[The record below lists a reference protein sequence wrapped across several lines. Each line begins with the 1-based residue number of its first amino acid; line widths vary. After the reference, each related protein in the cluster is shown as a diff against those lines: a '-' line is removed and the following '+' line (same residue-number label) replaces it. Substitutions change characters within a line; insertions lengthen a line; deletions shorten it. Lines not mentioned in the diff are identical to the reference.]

1 MQGVPNVTSSKPRA
15 GSVDAKDKTPRRDG
29 GIEQEDLASTS
40 EDVLA
45 VVTQFAQALGSRQP
59 LSRKIDLDSALDA
72 DLGIDSLGRAELL
85 HRLELAFRIH
95 LPEDLLG
102 RAETVRDLHSAI
114 IGAAPEG
121 ARLDVRQVQR
131 IAPAESAEAANADT
145 LIETLEW
152 HAATHPARAHCILL
166 DAADNAETVTYET
179 LAMNA
184 KRVAAGLRQAGLA
197 KGDRVAIMLS
207 TEADF
212 LYAFFGALYAGG
224 VPVPLYPPVRMS
236 QIEEH
241 LRRQT
246 GILKNA
252 GATVFITLPAGLR
265 LATLIKPLVPSL
277 RLVTTVEAVRS
288 DRPEPPAH
296 VNDSD
301 PAVIQYTSG
310 STGDPKGVVLSHAN
324 ILANIR
330 AMGTAMSV
338 GPNDVFIS
346 WLPLYHDMGLI
357 GAWLGSLYFGTPIA
371 MMSPLQFIVRPESW
385 LWAVHRYRGT
395 VTAAPNFAYELCLQ
409 SIDDATIE
417 GVDLSSLRV
426 AVSGAEPVSPSTLRR
441 FAARFAKYGFDE
453 NALAPSYGLAENTVG
468 LTCPPPG
475 RGMIVDRI
483 DRSVLDSEGK
493 AVPVSPTD
501 ENAVEIV
508 ACGRPLP
515 GHQVRILDAT
525 GREAPDRQEGSL
537 QFRGPSATKGYLNS
551 EAQTLAL
558 FDGSWLNTGD
568 LGYFADG
575 DIFITGRDKD
585 LIIRAGR
592 NIHPHEI
599 EDLIGDIEEVHKGGV
614 VVFGS
619 TDKSSGTERIV
630 IAAETDVAGPDALE
644 QLRDRIGTAAN
655 DVLGMPPDTIVFI
668 APESIPKTPSGKI
681 RRAETRDLFEA
692 DRLGSEKR
700 THRAQLL
707 RFWLG
712 GVKERIGRQSR
723 IAARTLYAA
732 YWWVVLVVLGGACW
746 LLVLAMPIRK
756 LRWPIVHRFARLVLW
771 ATGISP
777 DIRGNIDGIPS
788 GCVVVANHASYLD
801 SLVLAAALPGDIAFV
816 AKEELASQIV
826 AGPFL
831 RRIGAL
837 FVSREDPEAGL
848 KKTDIAVGRAEAGE
862 TLVFFPEGTFTR
874 APGLAPFHLGAFIVA
889 AQTVA
894 PVIPLAIRGT
904 RSILRDGQWFPSH
917 GAIALT
923 IGPNLESDKADFDAA
938 VDLRDKAREF
948 ILDHCGEPS
957 L

>member
-1 MQGVPNVTSSKPRA
+1 MQGVPDMTSPKRPS
-15 GSVDAKDKTPRRDG
+15 GSVDTGDETPRPTAGVD
-29 GIEQEDLASTS
+29 QEESASTS
-40 EDVLA
+40 DDVLA
-45 VVTQFAQALGSRQP
+45 VVTQFAQTLGSRRP
-59 LSRKIDLDSALDA
+59 LTRKIDLDSALDA
-72 DLGIDSLGRAELL
+72 NLGIDSLGRAELL
-85 HRLELAFRIH
+85 HRLELAFRVH
-95 LPEDLLG
+95 LPENLLA
-102 RAETVRDLHSAI
+102 RAETVRDLHAAI
-114 IGAAPEG
+114 EGAATEG
-121 ARLDVRQVQR
+121 VRLVVRQVQR
-131 IAPAESAEAANADT
+131 IAPAETAEAADAET
-145 LIETLEW
+145 LIDTLEW
-152 HAATHPARAHCILL
+152 HAATHPDRAHCILL
-166 DAADNAETVTYET
+166 DATENAEKITYGE
-179 LAMNA
+179 LATCA
-184 KRVAAGLRQAGLA
+184 KRVAAGLRKVGLTE
-197 KGDRVAIMLS
+197 GDRVAIMLS

-236 QIEEH
+236 HIEEH
-241 LRRQT
+241 LQRQT

-277 RLVTTVEAVRS
+277 RLVTTVESVRS
-288 DRPEPPAH
+288 DEPDPPAP
-296 VNDSD
+296 VKNSD

-338 GPNDVFIS
+338 GPDDVFIS

-385 LWAVHRYRGT
+385 LWAIHRYRGT

-426 AVSGAEPVSPSTLRR
+426 TVSGAEPVSPSTLRR
-441 FAARFAKYGFDE
+441 FSARFAQYGFDE
-453 NALAPSYGLAENTVG
+453 KSLAPSYGLAENTVA
-468 LTCPPPG
+468 LSCPPPG
-475 RGMIVDRI
+475 RGMVVDRI
-483 DRSVLDSEGK
+483 DRSILDRDGK

-501 ENAVEIV
+501 ANAVEIV

-537 QFRGPSATKGYLNS
+537 QFRGPSATQGYLNS
-551 EAQTLAL
+551 EAQTRAL

-575 DIFITGRDKD
+575 DVFITGRNKD

-599 EDLIGDIEEVHKGGV
+599 EDLIGDIEEVRKGGV

-630 IAAETDVAGPDALE
+630 IAAETDVAGPDASE
-644 QLRDRIGTAAN
+644 RLRDRISTAAN
-655 DVLGMPPDTIVFI
+655 DVLGMPPDTIVFV

-681 RRAETRDLFEA
+681 RRAETRDLFESG
-692 DRLGSEKR
+692 RLGSEKR
-700 THRAQLL
+700 THRTQLL
-707 RFWLG
+707 RFWLRG
-712 GVKERIGRQSR
+712 IKERIGRRSR

-732 YWWVVLVVLGGACW
+732 YWWLVLVVLSGACW
-746 LLVLAMPIRK
+746 PLVLAMPSRK
-756 LRWPIVHRFARLVLW
+756 LRWSIVHGVARLVLW

-777 DIRGNIDGIPS
+777 NIRGDVDRIPP

-801 SLVLAAALPGDIAFV
+801 SLVLAAALPGEIAFV
-816 AKEELASQIV
+816 AKEELASQFV

-831 RRIGAL
+831 RRIGTL

-848 KKTDIAVGRAEAGE
+848 KQADIAVGRAKAGE
-862 TLVFFPEGTFTR
+862 TLVFFPEGTLTR
-874 APGLAPFHLGAFIVA
+874 APGLAPFRLGAFTVA
-889 AQTVA
+889 AQA
-894 PVIPLAIRGT
+894 SIPVVPLAIRGT

-917 GAIALT
+917 GAIELT
-923 IGPNLESDKADFDAA
+923 IGPALETDEADFSAA
-938 VDLRDKAREF
+938 VDLRDKARAF

>member
-1 MQGVPNVTSSKPRA
+1 MHGVPNVTSPERPGATVGLTDETS
-15 GSVDAKDKTPRRDG
+15 RRNV
-29 GIEQEDLASTS
+29 GIDQQESASTS

-45 VVTQFAQALGSRQP
+45 VVTQFARDLRSRQP

-85 HRLELAFRIH
+85 HRLELAFRVH

-102 RAETVRDLHSAI
+102 RAETVRDLHAAI
-114 IGAAPEG
+114 EGAAPEG
-121 ARLDVRQVQR
+121 AKLDVRQVQR
-131 IAPAESAEAANADT
+131 IAPAESAEAADADT
-145 LIETLEW
+145 LIEVLEW
-152 HAATHPARAHCILL
+152 HAATHPTRAHCILL
-166 DAADNAETVTYET
+166 DAAENAETITYET
-179 LAMNA
+179 LAMKA
-184 KRVAAGLRQAGLA
+184 RRVATGLRQAGVTA
-197 KGDRVAIMLS
+197 GDRVAIMLP

-236 QIEEH
+236 HIEEH

-265 LATLIKPLVPSL
+265 LATLIKPLVPTL
-277 RLVTTVEAVRS
+277 RLVTTLDSVRS
-288 DRPEPPAH
+288 DQPATQAP
-296 VNDSD
+296 VKGND

-338 GPNDVFIS
+338 GPDDVFVS

-385 LWAVHRYRGT
+385 FWAIHRYRGT
-395 VTAAPNFAYELCLQ
+395 VTAAPNFAFELCLQ

-417 GVDLSSLRV
+417 GVDLSSLRL
-426 AVSGAEPVSPSTLRR
+426 AVCGAEPVSPSTLRR
-441 FAARFAKYGFDE
+441 FSVKFAQYGFDT

-475 RGMIVDRI
+475 RGMVVDRI
-483 DRSVLDSEGK
+483 DRSVLDRDGK
-493 AVPVSPTD
+493 AVPASPTD

-537 QFRGPSATKGYLNS
+537 QFRGPSATQGYLNS
-551 EAQTLAL
+551 DAQTRAL
-558 FDGSWLNTGD
+558 FDGYWLNTGD

-575 DIFITGRDKD
+575 DVFITGRDKD

-599 EDLIGDIEEVHKGGV
+599 EDLIGDIDEVRKGGV

-619 TDKSSGTERIV
+619 TEKSSGTERIV
-630 IAAETDVAGPDALE
+630 IAAETDVTDTAALE
-644 QLRDRIGTAAN
+644 SLRRRISTAAN
-655 DVLGMPPDTIVFI
+655 DILGMPPDTIVFF

-681 RRAETRDLFEA
+681 RRAETRELFESG
-692 DRLGSEKR
+692 RLGREKR
-700 THRAQLL
+700 THRTQLF
-707 RFWLG
+707 RFWMRG
-712 GVKERIGRQSR
+712 IEERIGRQSR
-723 IAARTLYAA
+723 IVTRTLYAS
-732 YWWVVLVVLGGACW
+732 YWWLVLVVLSGVCW
-746 LLVLAMPIRK
+746 LLVLTMPSRK
-756 LRWPIVHRFARLVLW
+756 LRWPIVHGFARLVLW

-777 DIRGNIDGIPS
+777 NIRGEIDRMPP

-801 SLVLAAALPGDIAFV
+801 SLVLAAALQGDIAFV
-816 AKEELASQIV
+816 AKEELASQFV

-837 FVSREDPEAGL
+837 FVSRQDPEAGL
-848 KKTDIAVGRAEAGE
+848 KETDIAVGRAKAGE
-862 TLVFFPEGTFTR
+862 TLVFFPEGTLTR

-889 AQTVA
+889 AQAQA
-894 PVIPLAIRGT
+894 PVVPLSIRGT

-917 GAIALT
+917 GAIEIT
-923 IGPNLESDKADFDAA
+923 IGPPVESDKLDFSA
-938 VDLRDKAREF
+938 VIELRDKARQF

>member
-1 MQGVPNVTSSKPRA
+1 MTSPKRPGDTVGSIDETSRRNV
-15 GSVDAKDKTPRRDG
+15 
-29 GIEQEDLASTS
+29 GIDQEESASTS

-45 VVTQFAQALGSRQP
+45 VVTQFAQALGSRRP

-85 HRLELAFRIH
+85 HRLELAFRVH

-102 RAETVRDLHSAI
+102 RAETVRDLHAAI
-114 IGAAPEG
+114 QGAAPEG
-121 ARLDVRQVQR
+121 LRLDVRQVQR
-131 IAPAESAEAANADT
+131 IATAESEEATEADT
-145 LIETLEW
+145 LIDALEW
-152 HAATHPARAHCILL
+152 HAAAHPPRAHCILL
-166 DAADNAETVTYET
+166 DVAENIKTVPYERLAA
-179 LAMNA
+179 NA
-184 KRVAAGLRQAGLA
+184 KRVASGLRQAGLIE
-197 KGDRVAIMLS
+197 GDRVAIMLP

-241 LRRQT
+241 LHRQT

-252 GATVFITLPAGLR
+252 GATVFITVPAGLR
-265 LATLIKPLVPSL
+265 LATLIKPLVPTL
-277 RLVTTVEAVRS
+277 RLVTTVDSVRS
-288 DRPEPPAH
+288 DGSEPQARPKG
-296 VNDSD
+296 SD

-324 ILANIR
+324 ILSNIR
-330 AMGTAMSV
+330 AMGTAMKI
-338 GPNDVFIS
+338 GPDDVFVS

-357 GAWLGSLYFGTPIA
+357 GAWLGSLYYGTPIV

-385 LWAVHRYRGT
+385 LWAIHRYRGT

-409 SIDDATIE
+409 NIDDATID
-417 GVDLSSLRV
+417 GLDMSSLRLS
-426 AVSGAEPVSPSTLRR
+426 VSGAEPVSAATLRR
-441 FAARFAKYGFDE
+441 FSAKFTKYGFDE
-453 NALAPSYGLAENTVG
+453 TALAPSYGLAENTVG

-475 RGMIVDRI
+475 RGMLVDRI
-483 DRSVLDSEGK
+483 DRSVLDRDGK
-493 AVPVSPTD
+493 AVPASPSNA
-501 ENAVEIV
+501 NAVEIV

-525 GREAPDRQEGSL
+525 GREAPDRQEGSV
-537 QFRGPSATKGYLNS
+537 QFRGPSATQGYLNS
-551 EAQTLAL
+551 DAQTRTL

-575 DIFITGRDKD
+575 DIFITGRNKD

-599 EDLIGDIEEVHKGGV
+599 EDLIGDIEDVHKGGV

-619 TDKSSGTERIV
+619 TDKGSGTERIV
-630 IAAETDVAGPDALE
+630 IAAETALTDPAALE
-644 QLRDRIGTAAN
+644 PLRRRISIAAN
-655 DVLGMPPDTIVFI
+655 DVLGMPPDTIVI
-668 APESIPKTPSGKI
+668 VAPESIPKTPSGKI
-681 RRAETRDLFEA
+681 RRAETRELFES

-700 THRAQLL
+700 THRIQLL
-707 RFWLG
+707 RFWLRG
-712 GVKERIGRQSR
+712 INERIGQQSR
-723 IAARTLYAA
+723 IATRTLYAA
-732 YWWVVLVVLGGACW
+732 YWWLVLILLGGACW
-746 LLVLAMPIRK
+746 LLVLAMPSPK
-756 LRWPIVHRFARLVLW
+756 LRWPIVHGCARLVLW

-777 DIRGNIDGIPS
+777 DIRGEIERTPP

-801 SLVLAAALPGDIAFV
+801 SLVLAATLRGDIAFV
-816 AKEELASQIV
+816 AKEELASQFV
-826 AGPFL
+826 AGSFL

-837 FVSREDPEAGL
+837 FVSRQDPEAGL
-848 KKTDIAVGRAEAGE
+848 KETDIAVRRAKTGE
-862 TLVFFPEGTFTR
+862 TLVFFPEGTLTR

-889 AQTVA
+889 AQA
-894 PVIPLAIRGT
+894 PTPVVPLSIRGT

-917 GAIALT
+917 GAIELK
-923 IGPNLESDKADFDAA
+923 IGPPLKSDKADFSAA
-938 VDLRDKAREF
+938 IELRDKARQF

>member
-1 MQGVPNVTSSKPRA
+1 MHGVPNVTSPERPGATVNSNE
-15 GSVDAKDKTPRRDG
+15 DAPQRDFAIG
-29 GIEQEDLASTS
+29 QEESASTS
-40 EDVLA
+40 EEVLA
-45 VVTQFAQALGSRQP
+45 VVTEFAQALGSRRP

-102 RAETVRDLHSAI
+102 RAETVRDLHAAI
-114 IGAAPEG
+114 EGAAPEG
-121 ARLDVRQVQR
+121 VRLDARQVQR
-131 IAPAESAEAANADT
+131 IAPAESAEATDADT
-145 LIETLEW
+145 LIEALEW
-152 HAATHPARAHCILL
+152 HAATHPARVHCILL
-166 DAADNAETVTYET
+166 DAAENAETVTYET
-179 LAMNA
+179 LAVNA
-184 KRVAAGLRQAGLA
+184 KRVASGLRQAGVTD
-197 KGDRVAIMLS
+197 GDRVAIMLS

-236 QIEEH
+236 HIEEH
-241 LRRQT
+241 LHRQT

-265 LATLIKPLVPSL
+265 LATLIKPLVPTL
-277 RLVTTVEAVRS
+277 RLVTTVESVRS
-288 DRPEPPAH
+288 DDPAPQAH
-296 VNDSD
+296 VDGGD

-324 ILANIR
+324 VLSNIR

-338 GPNDVFIS
+338 GPDDVFIS

-357 GAWLGSLYFGTPIA
+357 GAWLGSLYYGTPIA

-385 LWAVHRYRGT
+385 LWAIHRYRGT

-409 SIDDATIE
+409 SIDDATID
-417 GVDLSSLRV
+417 GVDLSSLRL

-441 FAARFAKYGFDE
+441 FSARFAEYGFDE
-453 NALAPSYGLAENTVG
+453 KALAPSYGLAENTVG

-483 DRSVLDSEGK
+483 DRSILDRDGR
-493 AVPVSPTD
+493 AVPASPTD

-515 GHQVRILDAT
+515 GHQVRILDAS

-537 QFRGPSATKGYLNS
+537 QFRGPSATQGYLNS
-551 EAQTLAL
+551 EAQTRAL

-599 EDLIGDIEEVHKGGV
+599 EDLIGDIEKVRKGGV

-630 IAAETDVAGPDALE
+630 IAAETDVTDTGALDAL
-644 QLRDRIGTAAN
+644 RRKISIAAN
-655 DVLGMPPDTIVFI
+655 DVLGMPPDTIVFV

-681 RRAETRDLFEA
+681 RRAETRELFES

-700 THRAQLL
+700 THRSQLL
-707 RFWLG
+707 RFWLRG
-712 GVKERIGRQSR
+712 IRERIGRQSR
-723 IAARTLYAA
+723 TVTRTLYAA
-732 YWWVVLVVLGGACW
+732 YWWLVLVLLGGICW
-746 LLVLAMPIRK
+746 LLVLAMPARK
-756 LRWPIVHRFARLVLW
+756 LRWPIVHGCARLVLW
-771 ATGISP
+771 ATGLAP
-777 DIRGNIDGIPS
+777 TIRGESRRIPS
-788 GCVVVANHASYLD
+788 GCVIVANHASYLD
-801 SLVLAAALPGDIAFV
+801 SLVLAAALRGSIAFV
-816 AKEELASQIV
+816 AKEELASQFV
-826 AGPFL
+826 AGSFL
-831 RRIGAL
+831 RRIGAM
-837 FVSREDPEAGL
+837 FVSRQDPEAGL
-848 KKTDIAVGRAEAGE
+848 KETDIAVERAKAGE

-874 APGLAPFHLGAFIVA
+874 APGLAPFYLGAFVVA
-889 AQTVA
+889 AQAQAT
-894 PVIPLAIRGT
+894 VIPLSIRGT

-917 GAIALT
+917 GAIDIT
-923 IGPNLESDKADFDAA
+923 IGPPLDSAKADFSAA
-938 VDLRDKAREF
+938 VDLRDEAHEF
-948 ILDHCGEPS
+948 ILKHCGEPG

>member
-1 MQGVPNVTSSKPRA
+1 MQGVPNVTSPKQSS
-15 GSVDAKDKTPRRDG
+15 GSVDTQETPSPRDAA
-29 GIEQEDLASTS
+29 IDQEESTSPS

-45 VVTQFAQALGSRQP
+45 VVRQFAQSLGSRRP
-59 LSRKIDLDSALDA
+59 LSRKVDLDSALDA

-95 LPEDLLG
+95 LPEDLLA
-102 RAETVRDLHSAI
+102 RAETVRDLHTAI
-114 IGAAPEG
+114 EQAAPAG
-121 ARLDVRQVQR
+121 ARLDIRQVQH
-131 IAPAESAEAANADT
+131 IATAESAEAADADT
-145 LIETLEW
+145 LIDTLEW
-152 HAATHPARAHCILL
+152 HAATHPSQTHCILL
-166 DAADNAETVTYET
+166 DATENAKTITYEE
-179 LAMNA
+179 LATGA
-184 KRVAAGLRQAGLA
+184 KRVAAGLRQSGLQ

-212 LYAFFGALYAGG
+212 LYAFFGTLYAGG

-236 QIEEH
+236 HIEEH
-241 LRRQT
+241 LHRQT

-265 LATLIKPLVPSL
+265 LMTLIKPLVPTL
-277 RLVTTVEAVRS
+277 RLVTTVESVRS
-288 DRPEPPAH
+288 DHPEPPVRAKA
-296 VNDSD
+296 DD

-330 AMGTAMSV
+330 AMGTAMSIISD
-338 GPNDVFIS
+338 DVFIS

-357 GAWLGSLYFGTPIA
+357 GAWLGSIYFGTPIV

-385 LWAVHRYRGT
+385 LWAIHRYRGT

-417 GVDLSSLRV
+417 GLDLSSLRL

-441 FAARFAKYGFDE
+441 FSARYAAYGFDA
-453 NALAPSYGLAENTVG
+453 NALAPSYGLAENTVAVS
-468 LTCPPPG
+468 CPPPG

-483 DRSVLDSEGK
+483 DRTVLDRDGK
-493 AVPVSPTD
+493 AVPVSATD
-501 ENAVEIV
+501 PNAVEIV

-525 GREAPDRQEGSL
+525 GLEAPDRQEGSL
-537 QFRGPSATKGYLNS
+537 QFRGPSATRGYLNS
-551 EAQTLAL
+551 EAQTRSL

-575 DIFITGRDKD
+575 DVFITGRNKD

-599 EDLIGDIEEVHKGGV
+599 EDLIGDIDDVHKGGV

-619 TDKSSGTERIV
+619 TEKDSGTERIV
-630 IAAETDVAGPDALE
+630 IAAETAVTDPAALE
-644 QLRDRIGTAAN
+644 NLRRDIGTAAN
-655 DVLGMPPDTIVFI
+655 DVLGMPPDTIVFV
-668 APESIPKTPSGKI
+668 APETVPKTPSGKI
-681 RRAETRDLFEA
+681 RRAETRELFESN
-692 DRLGSEKR
+692 RLGSEKR
-700 THRAQLL
+700 THRTQLL
-707 RFWLG
+707 RFWLRG
-712 GVKERIGRQSR
+712 LKERMGR
-723 IAARTLYAA
+723 RTQIVTRSLYAA
-732 YWWVVLVVLGGACW
+732 YWWLVLVLLGGVCW
-746 LLVLAMPIRK
+746 LLVLTMPTRK
-756 LRWPIVHRFARLVLW
+756 LRWSIIHGCARLVLW
-771 ATGISP
+771 VTGLSP
-777 DIRGNIDGIPS
+777 KIRNENRHMPS

-801 SLVLAAALPGDIAFV
+801 SLVMVAALRGNLTFIVKD
-816 AKEELASQIV
+816 ELASQFV
-826 AGPFL
+826 AGSFL

-837 FVSREDPEAGL
+837 FVNRQDPEAGV
-848 KKTDIAVGRAEAGE
+848 KETDVAIARAKAGE

-874 APGLAPFHLGAFIVA
+874 APGLAPFRLGAFVA
-889 AQTVA
+889 AAQAQAAV
-894 PVIPLAIRGT
+894 VPLAIRGT
-904 RSILRDGQWFPSH
+904 RSILRDRQWFPSH
-917 GAIALT
+917 GPIELT
-923 IGPNLESDKADFDAA
+923 IGPPLDSTKADFDAA
-938 VDLRDKAREF
+938 VDLRDEARRF